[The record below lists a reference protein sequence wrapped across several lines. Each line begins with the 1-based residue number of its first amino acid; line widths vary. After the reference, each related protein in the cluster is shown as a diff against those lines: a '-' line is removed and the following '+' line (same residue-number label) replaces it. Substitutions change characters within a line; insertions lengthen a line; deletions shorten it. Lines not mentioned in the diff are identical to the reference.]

1 MDALLTLKNM
11 EDIKI
16 SNGIKIL
23 YLSVADTKIYKVTD
37 IDFCSLIIE
46 AKETDLNIDDVP
58 ESELWDI
65 SYFEDFRVRL
75 VNWKGEAKIIDME
88 EGLEENK
95 EKN

>member
-75 VNWKGEAKIIDME
+75 VNWKGEAKIIDMAE
-88 EGLEENK
+88 WLDQHSL
-95 EKN
+95 

>member
-1 MDALLTLKNM
+1 MDALLTLRNM

-16 SNGIKIL
+16 SNDTKIK
-23 YLSVADTKIYKVTD
+23 YLSVADTKIYKVTN
-37 IDFCSLIIE
+37 IDFCNLTIE
-46 AKETDLNIDDVP
+46 AKQTDLNIGDVP

-75 VNWKGEAKIIDME
+75 VNGSGKAEIIDMAE
-88 EGLEENK
+88 WLEENK

>member
-75 VNWKGEAKIIDME
+75 VNRKGEAKIIDME
-88 EGLEENK
+88 EWLEENK

>member
-46 AKETDLNIDDVP
+46 AKETDLNIDDV
-58 ESELWDI
+58 EEAEVWDI

-75 VNWKGEAKIIDME
+75 VNRKGKTEIVDMAE
-88 EGLEENK
+88 WLEQHNK
-95 EKN
+95 NN

>member
-16 SNGIKIL
+16 SHGIKIL

-88 EGLEENK
+88 EWLEENK